1 MLKDLCVY
9 LDGSEA
15 DDERLEAARQLAV
28 ANDAAISGLY
38 INQMPEIVISDA
50 YGTSGVAIDE
60 IQAAARAE
68 GAKVAEKLKA
78 KLDKLDVRHELRHY
92 DVPISRWRFVA
103 EAEARLFDLFV
114 ASLPSRAED
123 SSELIETVLFG
134 GGRALLLLPEGGA
147 RNMPP
152 KTVLLGWKNS
162 RESARAVS
170 QAIPFMNSADMV
182 SVCMINEGHVS
193 SIDSATQG
201 KDIAR
206 HLDRHGVKVDLNPV
220 SEGRGVGQTLMDE
233 AKLINADL
241 IVMGGYGH
249 TRFREWLLGG
259 ATRDVL
265 MNMDRPVL
273 IAH

>member
-15 DDERLEAARQLAV
+15 DAGRLEAARQLAV
-28 ANDAAISGLY
+28 AHDAAVSGLY
-38 INQMPEIVISDA
+38 FNQLPEIVISDA
-50 YGTSGVAIDE
+50 YGYSGVAIDE
-60 IQAAARAE
+60 IQASARAE
-68 GAKVAEKLKA
+68 GDKVAEKLKA
-78 KLDKLDVRHELRHY
+78 MLDKLDVRHELRRY
-92 DVPISRWRFVA
+92 DVPVSRWRFVA

-114 ASLPSRAED
+114 ASLPSKAED
-123 SSELIETVLFG
+123 SSDLIETVLFG
-134 GGRALLLLPEGGA
+134 SGRALLLLPEGGA
-147 RNMPP
+147 RTMPP

-170 QAIPFMNSADMV
+170 EAIPFMKGAEVV
-182 SVCMINEGHVS
+182 SVCMIHEEHLG

-206 HLDRHGVKVDLNPV
+206 HLDRHGVEADLNPV
-220 SEGRGVGQTLMDE
+220 AEGKGVGQTLMEE

-265 MNMDRPVL
+265 KGMDRPVL
-273 IAH
+273 MAH